1 MRAGESAQQVSAETG
16 WPLDRVERYA
26 EQPLAERAFI
36 ADQAFGVEIRR
47 SGSSVSVRDTAVD
60 VLARSGIDLGELVVD
75 SARRADGKWTV
86 RAEVPGRSV
95 SAVWVYDHAGRSL
108 QPLDD
113 GARRLMGVEPEPTPA
128 VAPADVPAPEATS
141 EPRPRLVAVPD
152 AVTDE
157 PEADVDDVTAVD
169 VDEVHPSPS
178 SAGANQETLA
188 LPLPAPSQPEP
199 EKPVAPKS
207 KPRAKG
213 RRASVPSWDE
223 ILFGTSTHDAD

>member
-1 MRAGESAQQVSAETG
+1 MRAGDSAQQVSAETG

-36 ADQAFGVEIRR
+36 ADQALTVEIRR
-47 SGSSVSVRDTAVD
+47 SGSSVSVRDTAVE
-60 VLARSGIDLGELVVD
+60 VLARAGIDFGDLVLD

-86 RAEVPGRSV
+86 RGEVPGRSI

-113 GARRLMGVEPEPTPA
+113 DARRLMGVEPEPSEA
-128 VAPADVPAPEATS
+128 DAPADMPAPEQPS

-152 AVTDE
+152 ALPDE
-157 PEADVDDVTAVD
+157 LPADVDVVTVAEG
-169 VDEVHPSPS
+169 DEVLPPA
-178 SAGANQETLA
+178 SAESANQETLA
-188 LPLPAPSQPEP
+188 LPLPNPSQPER
-199 EKPVAPKS
+199 PVAPKS